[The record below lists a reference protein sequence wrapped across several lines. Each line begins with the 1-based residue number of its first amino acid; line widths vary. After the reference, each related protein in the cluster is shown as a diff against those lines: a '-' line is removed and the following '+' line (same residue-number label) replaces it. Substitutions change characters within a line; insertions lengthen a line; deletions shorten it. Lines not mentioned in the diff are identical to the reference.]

1 MVSKVHTGM
10 VDVDHLDTRPRH
22 HRLQPHG
29 PRCPQNRALSWPPGD
44 VHRPAGD
51 LGAGADVDQAASPPA
66 IVFTHVLGG
75 QLSQP
80 LETINILLYQTPA
93 KISV

>member
-1 MVSKVHTGM
+1 MVSKVHAGM

-29 PRCPQNRALSWPPGD
+29 PCGPQHRALSWPPGD

-66 IVFTHVLGG
+66 IVFAHVLGG

-80 LETINILLYQTPA
+80 LKTINILLYQTPA
-93 KISV
+93 KILV